1 MVIEI
6 LECCLFY
13 CRYTI
18 LVIIFHS
25 NSTFGFGKKKT
36 VIPELVRESP
46 EELGPVGTKFG
57 FVGGKKS
64 FNAKI
69 MNNLIKNL

>member
-1 MVIEI
+1 M
-6 LECCLFY
+6 
-13 CRYTI
+13 
-18 LVIIFHS
+18 
-25 NSTFGFGKKKT
+25 
-36 VIPELVRESP
+36 IPELVRESP

-64 FNAKI
+64 FNTKV